1 MQTDRYHARF
11 STECIVIVMNGMRR
25 HSIIHNQIFENA
37 LQTQNFMIELSMN
50 SDEMVFQ
57 DVRSFAHYTKHV
69 HSIRIEIRIF
79 PQPYTNFLL
88 KISALLY
95 LMQFRVR
102 RVLDVNNSSCNI
114 MMQSYF
120 SSDTY
125 IRKCVIVCCENFKR
139 FLSACPFLALYYSFI
154 ELLFFKHRSIILCG
168 IQQNSSQT
176 LSYTSALVNRFANQ
190 QHSLWLRM

>member
-25 HSIIHNQIFENA
+25 HGIIHNQIFENA

-102 RVLDVNNSSCNI
+102 RVLDVNNSSCNL

-125 IRKCVIVCCENFKR
+125 IRKCVIVCGENFKR

-154 ELLFFKHRSIILCG
+154 ELLFLHNLVWNTIEFIP
-168 IQQNSSQT
+168 T